1 LAFCS
6 SQSLELFE
14 SHDFKKEKATT
25 QPRQV
30 EIAFSVISKNPILPL
45 PFDCPKYL
53 TRLPTC
59 QTTNTEAAVVV
70 ITITMVEGTHFL
82 SPVADDHYKKT
93 FELGLMKILLCV
105 SSSYT

>member
-1 LAFCS
+1 MERKTNSTATLGRNRLFRNFQETQFFPFLS
-6 SQSLELFE
+6 SFY
-14 SHDFKKEKATT
+14 
-25 QPRQV
+25 R
-30 EIAFSVISKNPILPL
+30 
-45 PFDCPKYL
+45 PKYL

-59 QTTNTEAAVVV
+59 QTTNTEAAAA
-70 ITITMVEGTHFL
+70 IMITMVEGTHFV